1 MILKIKRN
9 YEFLARNKYI
19 LILLFQYVFFEIN
32 NYIWLKIDTYPL
44 LWDAAA
50 HFFDSLRIFEL
61 LKKNGLNFIFQIP
74 GINREYPIFVPLI
87 TASFYKITGISEDM
101 AVFINGS
108 IFLGILMFSVYGI
121 TKNIYNKNPGLLAA
135 FLVAVY
141 PIIFGHSR
149 IFMYDLP
156 LTAMVCLGIYS
167 YQVSDNFRKIGGS
180 IIFGIVLGLGM
191 LTKFPFFVFIASA
204 LSCYFFYEFY
214 MIMYDSIKQRKPL
227 LGILRE
233 HSGQIRNSLIAL
245 IIAIIIALTWYG
257 QNLPYLSEILIT
269 IPQVYGA
276 KYPSVFIPQS
286 LSFYF
291 FQLVNIQIS
300 FYLFIVFILG
310 LWFFLKVRLKNKL
323 FLIYWILIPY
333 FVFTLINYKST
344 RYTLPYLPAIA
355 IISSIGIF
363 SIKRKILKVILVTS
377 IVFIATIQF
386 YIYSYGVKYL
396 PPLLT
401 FTIYGNPIYL
411 FNQKGCENA
420 MEQHRAPLRQDWK
433 TTEILNSISKFI
445 VKPNDQ
451 CLSVF
456 IMQDDP
462 RIHSPLLSLAFLKRK
477 PINFAVGSWH
487 YIADSKADLVI
498 TKDSNLMAPPYF
510 MDKINRSVNWFE
522 ANIDK
527 FSLVDKINL
536 PDNSNLLIY
545 KKN

>member
-9 YEFLARNKYI
+9 YEFLARNKHI
-19 LILLFQYVFFEIN
+19 LILLLQYVFFEIN

-61 LKKNGLNFIFQIP
+61 LKGNGLNFIFKIP
-74 GINREYPIFVPLI
+74 EINREYPIFVPLI
-87 TASFYKITGISEDM
+87 TASFYKITGISEDI
-101 AVFINGS
+101 AVFISGS

-121 TKNIYNKNPGLLAA
+121 TKNIYNKNSGLLAA
-135 FLVAVY
+135 FLVAAY

-149 IFMYDLP
+149 VFMYDLP

-191 LTKFPFFVFIASA
+191 LTKFTFFVFIASA
-204 LSCYFFYEFY
+204 LSCYLFYEFY
-214 MIMYDSIKQRKPL
+214 MIMHDLIKHKKTL

-233 HSGQIRNSLIAL
+233 HSGQIRNFLIAL

-257 QNLPYLSEILIT
+257 QNLHYLLDILIT
-269 IPQVYGA
+269 IPQVYRV
-276 KYPSVFIPQS
+276 KYPPVFSPQS
-286 LSFYF
+286 LFFYL

-300 FYLFIVFILG
+300 FYLFMVFILG
-310 LWFFLKVRLKNKL
+310 LWFFSKLRLKNKL

-333 FVFTLINYKST
+333 FVFTFINYKST

-363 SIKRKILKVILVTS
+363 SIKRKILKVILVAF
-377 IVFIATIQF
+377 IVFVVTIQF
-386 YIYSYGVKYL
+386 LVYSYGVKYL

-401 FTIYGNPIYL
+401 FSIYGNPVYL
-411 FNQKGCENA
+411 FNQKGCENT

-433 TTEILNSISKFI
+433 TIEILNSISKFM
-445 VKPNDQ
+445 VEPNNR
-451 CLSVF
+451 CLNVF

-462 RIHSPLLSLAFLKRK
+462 RIHSPLLSLAFLKRI
-477 PINFAVGSWH
+477 PINLEVGSWQ
-487 YIADSKADLVI
+487 YIADSKADIVI
-498 TKDSNLMAPPYF
+498 TKDSNLLVPPYF
-510 MDKINRSVNWFE
+510 IDKINRSVSWFE

-527 FSLVDKINL
+527 FSPVEKINL

-545 KKN
+545 KRN